1 MDIEYQLNM
10 RKDKLSHLFV
20 IWERT
25 LIGVPAAEGSPEWG
39 PSEEA
44 IIQYR
49 ALHAFGGGVE
59 EGGYEYDV
67 DFETEADGL
76 LIEHLD
82 SLRTTE
88 NYREIQNTNSG
99 MPEL

>member
-20 IWERT
+20 AWERT
-25 LIGVPAAEGSPEWG
+25 LVGVPPTEGLPEWG
-39 PSEEA
+39 PSEEE

-49 ALHAFGGGVE
+49 AVHVLGGGVE

-82 SLRTTE
+82 SLRIME
-88 NYREIQNTNSG
+88 NYREIQNMDSG
-99 MPEL
+99 MLEL